1 MGDSISDVVNSCEL
15 VKYKPLIMLH
25 GGSAPGFGWQ
35 NIKQHSTTSC
45 ELPGS
50 KHIPP
55 ETKTQF
61 SNQFT
66 VSVRVVQLLDCIVD
80 SGFSHP
86 ALRVIENTTQ
96 SSGITLPIV
105 AKGARVMLVNGI
117 SEGDFKTTDDGK
129 KLLG

>member
-1 MGDSISDVVNSCEL
+1 MLSSVSGIFYRITREEANRFMMGDSISDVVNSCEL
-15 VKYKPLIMLH
+15 VKYKPLIILH

-55 ETKTQF
+55 ETKAQF

-86 ALRVIENTTQ
+86 ALRVPKKLM
-96 SSGITLPIV
+96 LPI
-105 AKGARVMLVNGI
+105 
-117 SEGDFKTTDDGK
+117 
-129 KLLG
+129 

>member
-1 MGDSISDVVNSCEL
+1 MKKLQDEVVMLSSVSGIFYRITREEANRFMMGDSISDVVNSCEL
-15 VKYKPLIMLH
+15 VKYKPLIILH

-86 ALRVIENTTQ
+86 ALRVIENTTR
-96 SSGITLPIV
+96 SSGIT
-105 AKGARVMLVNGI
+105 
-117 SEGDFKTTDDGK
+117 
-129 KLLG
+129 

>member
-1 MGDSISDVVNSCEL
+1 MKKLQDEVVMLSSVSGIFYRITREEANRFMMGDSISDVVNSCEL
-15 VKYKPLIMLH
+15 VKYKPLIILH

-66 VSVRVVQLLDCIVD
+66 VSVRVRQLLDCIVD

-96 SSGITLPIV
+96 CSGIT
-105 AKGARVMLVNGI
+105 
-117 SEGDFKTTDDGK
+117 
-129 KLLG
+129 